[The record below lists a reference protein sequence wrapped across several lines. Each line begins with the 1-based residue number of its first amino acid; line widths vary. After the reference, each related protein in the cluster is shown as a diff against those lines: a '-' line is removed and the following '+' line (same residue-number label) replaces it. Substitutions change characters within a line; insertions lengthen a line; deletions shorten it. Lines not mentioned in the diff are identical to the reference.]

1 VVFQHIPDPSITLG
15 YVREIGRVLKPGGWA
30 VIQVSNDPAIYRPRT
45 PLHRRLRQLAG
56 LAPRGSGHPAWLGS
70 SVDLGDVAAA
80 AGDGGLDVERVRG
93 EGAQFCQLLLR
104 KAPEA
109 PGEQL

>member
-30 VIQVSNDPAIYRPRT
+30 VIQVSNDPAIHRPRT

-70 SVDLGDVAAA
+70 SVDLGDV
-80 AGDGGLDVERVRG
+80 
-93 EGAQFCQLLLR
+93 GAQFCQLLLR